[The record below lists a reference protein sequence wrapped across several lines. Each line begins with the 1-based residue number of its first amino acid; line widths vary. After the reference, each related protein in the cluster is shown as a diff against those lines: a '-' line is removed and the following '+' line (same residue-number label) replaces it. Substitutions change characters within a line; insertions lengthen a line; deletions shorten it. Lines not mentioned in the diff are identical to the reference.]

1 MGLLQTV
8 PRYPVDG
15 MVIVN
20 NGLELVKSFLRLIG
34 AGTDWRSAPWTEAD
48 GRELAK
54 RLGYALEL
62 FRITGGGLAIGAEP
76 LTLVIVTPDYSVMLV
91 KDEEW
96 FYLASNGRRGR
107 VFETRFIKAR
117 GSAIRVTAPDALTVL
132 RLLFKR

>member
-1 MGLLQTV
+1 
-8 PRYPVDG
+8 

-34 AGTDWRSAPWTEAD
+34 VNTDWHSVPWTEAD
-48 GRELAK
+48 GRELVK

-91 KDEEW
+91 KDDGW
-96 FYLASNGRRGR
+96 FYLASSGRRGGA
-107 VFETRFIKAR
+107 FESRFIKAR
-117 GSAIRVTAPDALTVL
+117 GSAIKLTAPDALTVL

>member
-1 MGLLQTV
+1 LGLLQTV

-34 AGTDWRSAPWTEAD
+34 VSTDWHSVPWTEAD
-48 GRELAK
+48 GRELVK

-76 LTLVIVTPDYSVMLV
+76 LTLVIVTPDYSLMLV
-91 KDEEW
+91 NDGGW
-96 FYLASNGRRGR
+96 FYLASSGRRGS
-107 VFETRFIKAR
+107 VFEARFIKAR
-117 GSAIRVTAPDALTVL
+117 GSAIRVTAPDALAVL

>member
-1 MGLLQTV
+1 
-8 PRYPVDG
+8 

-34 AGTDWRSAPWTEAD
+34 AGTDWRNASWAEAD
-48 GRELAK
+48 GGELVK

-62 FRITGGGLAIGAEP
+62 FRIMGGGLAIGAEP
-76 LTLVIVTPDYSVMLV
+76 LTLVIVTPDYSIMLV

-96 FYLASNGRRGR
+96 FYLASSGRRGR
-107 VFETRFIKAR
+107 VFEARFIKTR
-117 GSAIRVTAPDALTVL
+117 GSAIRLTAPDALTVL